1 MRQRTSASRLTRAS
15 SITRAA
21 RAACLTVGLVAG
33 SLAVQAQ
40 LAHAQVAVSQAILVL
55 NQERL
60 LTESKKG
67 RLLLDEEDAVKTQRN
82 EDAARIEAEL
92 EAEERALAEQRKTMD
107 ADAFDALAEAFDQK
121 VVALRLEDQ
130 RVAEQLSTK
139 FEDQRKAF
147 FADIVPIVAEI
158 MREQGASVVLEQ
170 RNVLF
175 TGPNVDITPQ
185 VIERMDKAAGLN

>member
-1 MRQRTSASRLTRAS
+1 
-15 SITRAA
+15 
-21 RAACLTVGLVAG
+21 VGLVAG